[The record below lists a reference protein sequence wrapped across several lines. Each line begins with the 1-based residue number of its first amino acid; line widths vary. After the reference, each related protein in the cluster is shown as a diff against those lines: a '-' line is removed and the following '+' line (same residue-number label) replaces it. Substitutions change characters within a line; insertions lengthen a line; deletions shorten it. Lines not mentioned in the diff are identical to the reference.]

1 MIKPQRHPGATGV
14 GAPLA
19 WDLSIEQE
27 KLLAIEFRHLCADE
41 AAWRDFLAAV
51 RAAIRYYIQMK
62 EVADRSSA
70 GAVRRNLEAALGAAE
85 RWRKRLEEL
94 DGNSLQLVR
103 QFLSGRSIKRE
114 VAEHVAVLTSALRV
128 AKERYVP
135 RGPRPLSERVQTAA
149 LLLEALRKHTTV
161 NPVATEGK
169 PFEIL
174 LKLSFKFAGKST
186 GERSR
191 RDLHRLAR
199 RALDGAVTIEEGE
212 GLLTISA
219 PNDE

>member
-1 MIKPQRHPGATGV
+1 MTTPQRHPGATGV
-14 GAPLA
+14 GAPLD

-27 KLLAIEFRHLCADE
+27 QLLAIEFRQLCADD

-62 EVADRSSA
+62 AVADRSSA
-70 GAVRRNLEAALGAAE
+70 GAVRRNLKAALGAAV
-85 RWRKRLEEL
+85 RLDKRLEEL

-103 QFLSGRSIKRE
+103 HFLSGRSIKRE
-114 VAEHVAVLTSALRV
+114 AAEHVAVLTTALKV
-128 AKERYVP
+128 ANERFLT

-149 LLLEALRKHTTV
+149 LLLEGLRKHTTV
-161 NPVATEGK
+161 SPVATEGK

-174 LKLSFKFAGKST
+174 LKLSFEFAREWT

-191 RDLHRLAR
+191 RDLHRLAK

-212 GLLTISA
+212 GILTICA
-219 PNDE
+219 PNDK